1 LKEEEEREKN
11 CEGEGEGSDL
21 SRRRNGR
28 QMVRTTNTASEERI
42 RKARGSRK

>member
-21 SRRRNGR
+21 SRRNGR